1 MPIMLNY
8 ARGMGSVAGS
18 GQIIGVLRAE
28 RDLNP
33 RPFGLVR
40 RSRTYESGAGQN
52 EPRASERTVYIH
64 VYDLLVL
71 ATSTYYGR
79 LVHRLYRYSTSVRAS
94 TWHIASTVCTTATC
108 LPLLRFLFVCLAL
121 AW

>member
-40 RSRTYESGAGQN
+40 RSRTYEPGVGQN
-52 EPRASERTVYIH
+52 EPRASEHTVYSH

-71 ATSTYYGR
+71 LVATSTYYYTVR
-79 LVHRLYRYSTSVRAS
+79 VPRYARGTRVPG
-94 TWHIASTVCTTATC
+94 T
-108 LPLLRFLFVCLAL
+108 
-121 AW
+121 

>member
-1 MPIMLNY
+1 MLNY

-40 RSRTYESGAGQN
+40 RSRTYEPGAGQN

-79 LVHRLYRYSTSVRAS
+79 VVHRLSIVLGTVPRYALVPGTLHQQCAQV
-94 TWHIASTVCTTATC
+94 TC

>member
-40 RSRTYESGAGQN
+40 RSRTYEPGAGQN

-64 VYDLLVL
+64 CD
-71 ATSTYYGR
+71 TYFYYYRR
-79 LVHRLYRYSTSVRAS
+79 LS
-94 TWHIASTVCTTATC
+94 IN
-108 LPLLRFLFVCLAL
+108 PG
-121 AW
+121 